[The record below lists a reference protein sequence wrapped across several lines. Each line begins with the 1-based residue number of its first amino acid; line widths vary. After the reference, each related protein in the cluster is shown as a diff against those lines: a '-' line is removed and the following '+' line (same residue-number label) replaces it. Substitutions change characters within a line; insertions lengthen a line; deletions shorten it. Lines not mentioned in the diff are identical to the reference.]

1 MESFVME
8 KLELYLWG
16 MGLQAHGTTA
26 IAAACLIV
34 LLVVG
39 LRKF

>member
-1 MESFVME
+1 MD

-16 MGLQAHGTTA
+16 MSLQAHGTTA

-34 LLVVG
+34 VLVFG
-39 LRKF
+39 LRKL